1 LIVISIAAT
10 ASIPPAAKRVLT
22 GQQYL
27 NWLAIREGR
36 LAMESTSKF
45 MYRGYTLEELTR
57 MPLEKLAVLFPARQR
72 RSLRRTLI
80 EGKSEEHL
88 KLLEKIRRAKKAV
101 EGGKKQPVIRTH
113 LRDFV
118 ILPEMVGLTI
128 HVYNGKEF
136 VPVEIT
142 PERIGHYLGEFAQT
156 TKKVEHG
163 EPGLK
168 ATRSSMF
175 VAMK

>member
-1 LIVISIAAT
+1 
-10 ASIPPAAKRVLT
+10 
-22 GQQYL
+22 
-27 NWLAIREGR
+27 
-36 LAMESTSKF
+36 MESGLKF
-45 MYRGYTLEELTR
+45 TYRGYTLEELR
-57 MPLEKLAVLFPARQR
+57 QMPIEKLAEILPARQR
-72 RSLRRTLI
+72 RTLLRVFKHRT
-80 EGKSEEHL
+80 SEEHF
-88 KLLEKIRRAKKAV
+88 KLLEKIRKAV
-101 EGGKKQPVIRTH
+101 ELVSKGGKQPVIRTH

-128 HVYNGKEF
+128 HVHNGKEF
-136 VPVEIT
+136 VPVEVT

-175 VAMK
+175 VALK